1 MSIQITTA
9 MVDMFSANVM
19 HLAQQE
25 ESRLWEYCRQESQEG
40 ESEFY
45 DRIGLAT
52 AKKKQGRHSNVEYDD
67 IPHSRRM
74 NVTEDF
80 YASDLVDKE
89 DKLRTIMNI
98 ENEYTVAIASALG
111 RQMDEEIID
120 AALGTAYSGKKGTVA
135 VPFPDEQCVIAH
147 DGAATTGLGLNTRTL
162 RAVRKKFKQSNAV
175 KAKAKQKQI
184 FAFAAQQADDLLGTT
199 EVTNADYNSVKALVD
214 GETDTFMGFKFVE
227 LELMPFN
234 ATAVTYDI
242 ATGAVDGGGAGT
254 LTIGENRECFAFTP
268 KKAILAAMPAKVN
281 GRISEIPE
289 KHYSHQV
296 YGNLSFGGVRME
308 EVQVIKIYCKEV

>member
-1 MSIQITTA
+1 MSVQVTTS

-25 ESRLWEYCRQESQEG
+25 ESMLWEYCRQESQEG

-111 RQMDEEIID
+111 RQMDEEIIT
-120 AALGTAYSGKKGTVA
+120 AALGTAFSGKKGTVA
-135 VPFPDEQCVIAH
+135 VTLPDAQKIAAF
-147 DGAATTGLGLNTRTL
+147 DGASAVGLGLNVATL
-162 RAVRKKFKQSNAV
+162 RATRKKFKQSKAV
-175 KAKAKQKQI
+175 KAKKKEKII
-184 FAFAAQQADDLLGTT
+184 FAFAAQQADDLLGST
-199 EVTNADYNSVKALVD
+199 EVTSSDFNSVKALVD

-234 ATAVTYDI
+234 AAAVTYNVN
-242 ATGAVDGGGAGT
+242 TGSVGAGGG
-254 LTIGENRECFAFTP
+254 TIPLGGARECFAFTA
-268 KKAILAAMPAKVN
+268 KKALLAAMPAKVN

-296 YGNLSFGGVRME
+296 YGNLSFGAVRME
-308 EVQVIKIYCKEV
+308 EVQLILIYCLEA